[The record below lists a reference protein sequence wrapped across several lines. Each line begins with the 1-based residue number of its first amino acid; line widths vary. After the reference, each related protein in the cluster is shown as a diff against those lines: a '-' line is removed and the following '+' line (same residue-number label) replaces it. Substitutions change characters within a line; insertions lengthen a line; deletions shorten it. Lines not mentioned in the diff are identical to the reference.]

1 MGKDNNLREQCLL
14 AEALIEAERQTKAY
28 HVSRPPFRDGTVSE
42 NDILKIVRLANK
54 YIGIGLYIEIVFND
68 LGLTFRGDW
77 NGLTLNRIYTYELIS
92 NTVLD
97 LENLID
103 SFKYEFE
110 CKKKERNDL

>member
-1 MGKDNNLREQCLL
+1 MNDNDLREQCIL
-14 AEALIEAERQTKAY
+14 AEALIEAEKQTKAY
-28 HVSRPPFRDGTVSE
+28 RVSRPPFRDETVSE
-42 NDILKIVRLANK
+42 SDILKIVRLANK
-54 YIGIGLYIEIVFND
+54 YLDIGLYIEIVFND

-77 NGLTLNRIYTYELIS
+77 NGLTLNRIYSYDLMS

-103 SFKYEFE
+103 SFKFEFE